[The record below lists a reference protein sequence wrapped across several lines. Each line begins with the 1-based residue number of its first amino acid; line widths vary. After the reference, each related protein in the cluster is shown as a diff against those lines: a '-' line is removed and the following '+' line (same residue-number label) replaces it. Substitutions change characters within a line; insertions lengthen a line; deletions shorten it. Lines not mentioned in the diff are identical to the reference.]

1 MFIVDQVEKCRRQLD
16 KWGGHIHI
24 YIRVLPNLKSIRF
37 QKKFN
42 CAKHEYVNMSTPL
55 IEHSA
60 GDATEVEL
68 QKNLQTIHIAPVSP
82 EKLSTNCKI
91 PW

>member
-1 MFIVDQVEKCRRQLD
+1 MVTITLPLYHSIYVYLVDQVEQWRRQLD
-16 KWGGHIHI
+16 MRGTYS

-37 QKKFN
+37 D

-68 QKNLQTIHIAPVSP
+68 QQTYRR
-82 EKLSTNCKI
+82 LT
-91 PW
+91 